1 MKNTELIK
9 TKTTK
14 REKVIKYS
22 HIAIIVLGAIFISL
36 SVFHSNLWFDE
47 SYSVDIA
54 KHSFSEIWSIG
65 SHDVHPIL
73 YYFVLHIVGMVTN
86 YNLIALRM
94 VSLVSLILVAVL
106 GYTHIRKDFGEKT
119 GIIFSF
125 LALFLPVIAEYAGEL
140 RMYSLGMLLGTILG
154 IYAYRLYKGEESTK
168 NFIIFGLSSLC
179 VAYTHYYGLMLAGII
194 NLLLF
199 IYYVKNRKTRGKA
212 LRNFIITAVIQVALY
227 LPWLFIF
234 LGQLQSVS
242 KGFWITL
249 TFPET
254 LIEILN
260 MQFVGTLPSTV
271 GLIFAIAVFLYLIY
285 ICIFKIGK
293 QKEKIDMKPAII
305 SILVYVGIIL
315 VAFGISLCMQSILLY
330 RYLLI
335 LTGIFIFGISYI
347 VAKDNSKYRV
357 AIFCLI
363 VLIVSLFSNIGL
375 INENYDS
382 RNYTFLSYLDQN
394 VKDDDIIIYSDAIS
408 GAVVTT
414 YLGNHSYFYDKN
426 HWNVEEAYKAYAP
439 SMEIVYNIDD
449 LIKNYSG
456 RIVLVEGGDSSGLLE
471 EIEKMNENCE
481 TISREVFETGYKNN
495 TYTIEIIEI
504 NENVQE
510 NSDNK

>member
-1 MKNTELIK
+1 MKNTELVK
-9 TKTTK
+9 TNKK
-14 REKVIKYS
+14 ENVIKYA

-36 SVFHSNLWFDE
+36 SIFHSNLWFDE

-54 KHSFSEIWSIG
+54 KHSFSEIWTIG

-73 YYFVLHIVGMVTN
+73 YYFILHIVGMITN

-94 VSLVSLILVAVL
+94 VSLVSLILVGVL

-119 GIIFSF
+119 GILFSF
-125 LALFLPVIAEYAGEL
+125 LVFFLPVTAEYAGEL

-154 IYAYRLYKGEESTK
+154 IYAFRLYKGKESTK
-168 NFIIFGLSSLC
+168 NFIIFGLSSLS

-199 IYYVKNRKTRGKA
+199 IYYIKNRKTRGKA
-212 LRNFIITAVIQVALY
+212 LKKFITTAVIQVALY

-234 LGQLQSVS
+234 LGQLKSVS

-347 VAKDNSKYRV
+347 IAKDDNKYRV
-357 AIFCLI
+357 AILCGVI
-363 VLIVSLFSNIGL
+363 LIVSLFSNIGL

-382 RNYTFLSYLDQN
+382 RNNAFLSYLNQN
-394 VKDDDIIIYSDAIS
+394 VKEDDIILYSDAIS

-414 YLGNHSYFYDKN
+414 YFGDNQSYFYDKN

-439 SMEIVYNIDD
+439 SMKIIYGIDD
-449 LIKNYSG
+449 LLKEYKG
-456 RIVLVEGGDSSGLLE
+456 RIVLVEGGDSSSLLD
-471 EIEKMNENCE
+471 EIEEKNNNCNN
-481 TISREVFETGYKNN
+481 ISREVFETGYKNN
-495 TYTIEIIEI
+495 TYTIEIIELNKI
-504 NENVQE
+504 VEENVNE
-510 NSDNK
+510 K